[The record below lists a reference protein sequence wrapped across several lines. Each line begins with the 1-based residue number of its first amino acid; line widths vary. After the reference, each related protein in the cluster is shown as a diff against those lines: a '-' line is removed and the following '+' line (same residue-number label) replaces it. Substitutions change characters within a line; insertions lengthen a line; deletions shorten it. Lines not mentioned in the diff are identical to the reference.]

1 MRTIELKS
9 GNPSYRYGGVL
20 LTQKKPR
27 ATVSDKVAEAM
38 LALGKVSEV
47 TEATAGNISAVAAA
61 SDTGDAVSPTVSTAA
76 AEEDATADET
86 LKKVLAEIEAA
97 KTKDA
102 LVTLAKKYGVDVSA
116 CKSNEARKAAILA
129 AFE

>member
-47 TEATAGNISAVAAA
+47 TEATAGNTSAVAAA
-61 SDTGDAVSPTVSTAA
+61 SDTGDA
-76 AEEDATADET
+76 
-86 LKKVLAEIEAA
+86 
-97 KTKDA
+97 
-102 LVTLAKKYGVDVSA
+102 
-116 CKSNEARKAAILA
+116 
-129 AFE
+129 

>member
-47 TEATAGNISAVAAA
+47 TETTAGNTSAVAAA
-61 SDTGDAVSPTVSTAA
+61 SDTGDAVSPTVSSAA

-97 KTKDA
+97 KTK
-102 LVTLAKKYGVDVSA
+102 
-116 CKSNEARKAAILA
+116 
-129 AFE
+129 

>member
-27 ATVSDKVAEAM
+27 ATVSDALAEAM

-47 TEATAGNISAVAAA
+47 TEATAGTPRRLLPPAI
-61 SDTGDAVSPTVSTAA
+61 P
-76 AEEDATADET
+76 ET
-86 LKKVLAEIEAA
+86 RFPLLP
-97 KTKDA
+97 
-102 LVTLAKKYGVDVSA
+102 LLSLWRR
-116 CKSNEARKAAILA
+116 RKIRLRRMKR
-129 AFE
+129 